1 VSDGTYF
8 DKEEE
13 NSTMSSN
20 TLTVTDSSFAQDVEQ
35 RDGLTIVD
43 FWATWCGPCRVISP
57 ILEQIA
63 AERVG
68 QVTVAK
74 LDIDSNQRTVVRY
87 NVRSAP
93 TLLFF
98 KDGKPIAQIIGAVPK
113 ARIEAAI
120 AQLTASQVA

>member
-1 VSDGTYF
+1 
-8 DKEEE
+8 
-13 NSTMSSN
+13 MSSN
-20 TLTVTDSSFAQDVEQ
+20 TLTVTDSTFAQDVEQ

-43 FWATWCGPCRVISP
+43 FWATWCGPCRMIAP

-63 AERVG
+63 AERAG

-74 LDIDSNQRTVVRY
+74 LDIDTNTKTVVRY

-93 TLLFF
+93 TLMFF
-98 KDGKPIAQIIGAVPK
+98 KDGKAVAQIIGAVPK

-120 AQLTASQVA
+120 NQLTVEQVA

>member
-1 VSDGTYF
+1 
-8 DKEEE
+8 
-13 NSTMSSN
+13 MSSN
-20 TLTVTDSSFAQDVEQ
+20 TLTVTDSTFAQDVEQ

-120 AQLTASQVA
+120 AQLTADQVA